1 MNEEEQVT
9 VTIDISGGTIKI
21 TLTSDR
27 QNYNNGYKDN
37 KILIN
42 DKKKFINY

>member
-1 MNEEEQVT
+1 MNEEEQAT

-21 TLTSDR
+21 TLTSSR
-27 QNYNNGYKDN
+27 QSYNNGYKEN

-42 DKKKFINY
+42 DKKSS